1 EISMQIIDININNID
16 NEHIC
21 CSISEKKGENCVFSK
36 KAWMKNNFDKG
47 LVFKR
52 FDVRGKAFIEYIPAE
67 NAWCP
72 ITADNYIFINCFW
85 ISGKF
90 KGQGYSNLLLQECV
104 DDAKSKGKYGLVV
117 LSSSKKMPFL
127 SDAKYLKYKG
137 FCLADTSEPNYELL
151 YFPFTDNAP
160 IPYFKNCVKKR
171 KLNENGIV
179 LYYSNQCPH
188 TEKYA
193 PILKKIAN
201 SRGID
206 VNLIKFET
214 AKEAQNAPAPFTT
227 YSLFFNGEFVTNE
240 ILSEK
245 KIEKFLDTN
254 IKKFN

>member
-1 EISMQIIDININNID
+1 MQLEKEISMQIIDININNID

-104 DDAKSKGKYGLVV
+104 DDAKSKGKY
-117 LSSSKKMPFL
+117 
-127 SDAKYLKYKG
+127 
-137 FCLADTSEPNYELL
+137 
-151 YFPFTDNAP
+151 
-160 IPYFKNCVKKR
+160 
-171 KLNENGIV
+171 
-179 LYYSNQCPH
+179 
-188 TEKYA
+188 A